1 MSYGFATSGQSA
13 IMRGPM
19 ISNLVVQLIGQTN
32 WGDVDYLVID
42 FPPGTGDIQITLG
55 QELNLTAAVIVTT
68 PQKLSYVDVTKGIEM
83 FDNLKVPTVALV
95 ENMAYYTCSSCDV
108 RHRIFGQGYTNQIKT
123 NFGIKNSVEVPIM
136 EEIANMSDSGT
147 PFVLSLP
154 DSLDIVK
161 TYDSLASQVVE
172 EIESLGSEKV
182 DIKYDPSVG
191 KVVC

>member
-1 MSYGFATSGQSA
+1 
-13 IMRGPM
+13 
-19 ISNLVVQLIGQTN
+19 
-32 WGDVDYLVID
+32 
-42 FPPGTGDIQITLG
+42 
-55 QELNLTAAVIVTT
+55 
-68 PQKLSYVDVTKGIEM
+68 
-83 FDNLKVPTVALV
+83 
-95 ENMAYYTCSSCDV
+95 
-108 RHRIFGQGYTNQIKT
+108 
-123 NFGIKNSVEVPIM
+123 M